1 MHVLFILCQ
10 RRDLHHLVDVLGD
23 WQGEGDILLYG
34 YTNKMQD
41 GFILMQWNTPITEDF
56 QQKQLKDDP
65 GIIDFLV
72 YDAPQHATPTT
83 A

>member
-1 MHVLFILCQ
+1 MRLLFILCQ
-10 RRDLHHLVDVLGD
+10 RRDLHHLVDALGD
-23 WQGEGDILLYG
+23 WQGDGNILRYG

-41 GFILMQWNTPITEDF
+41 GFILMQWNTPITQDF

-72 YDAPQHATPTT
+72 YDALQHSTPTT